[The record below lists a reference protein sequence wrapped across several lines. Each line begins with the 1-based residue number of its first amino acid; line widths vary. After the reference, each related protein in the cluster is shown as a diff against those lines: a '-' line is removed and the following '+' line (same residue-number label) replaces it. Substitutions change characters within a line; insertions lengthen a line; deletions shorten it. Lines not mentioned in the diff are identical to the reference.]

1 MATKVIL
8 PKQGLQMTEGT
19 ITKWIR
25 HEGETVELDKP
36 LFEME
41 TDKLT
46 IEIDAP
52 AAGTLLK
59 IIKGEGEVVPIT
71 EMIAVIGT
79 PGEDISS
86 LLADSGDAANNTSA
100 SAPAASAVP
109 VAQAADAATEAPKA
123 AKAPGGR
130 VFATPRA
137 KMVAQD
143 KGLDVSTMEGSGPDG
158 LVIERDVLQYAASA
172 PKATPLA
179 AKIAQQ
185 NGVDLG
191 DVAGTG
197 ARGKIM
203 KGDVLSAMQPAMAG
217 ASQRVGKVVP
227 FAGMRKV
234 ISNRMMKS
242 LHETAQ
248 ANHRM
253 KVDMTEV
260 IALREKLKSDGEK
273 VSFNDILIKIAAKA
287 LLEFPMVNA
296 SLRDEGILM
305 QDYVNMGI
313 AVAVENGLIVPV
325 VRDVDLMTLG
335 QLSEASAAQI
345 EKAKTG
351 KLAPNDYT
359 GGTFTI
365 TNLGMFDVDEFTAII
380 NPPESAILAVGK
392 IAKTPVVIGDSIVI
406 RPIMTL
412 SLTYDHRLID
422 GSVAA
427 QFLQRVKQIISDPYL
442 LL

>member
-1 MATKVIL
+1 
-8 PKQGLQMTEGT
+8 
-19 ITKWIR
+19 
-25 HEGETVELDKP
+25 
-36 LFEME
+36 
-41 TDKLT
+41 
-46 IEIDAP
+46 
-52 AAGTLLK
+52 
-59 IIKGEGEVVPIT
+59 
-71 EMIAVIGT
+71 
-79 PGEDISS
+79 
-86 LLADSGDAANNTSA
+86 
-100 SAPAASAVP
+100 
-109 VAQAADAATEAPKA
+109 
-123 AKAPGGR
+123 
-130 VFATPRA
+130 
-137 KMVAQD
+137 
-143 KGLDVSTMEGSGPDG
+143 
-158 LVIERDVLQYAASA
+158 
-172 PKATPLA
+172 
-179 AKIAQQ
+179 
-185 NGVDLG
+185 
-191 DVAGTG
+191 
-197 ARGKIM
+197 
-203 KGDVLSAMQPAMAG
+203 
-217 ASQRVGKVVP
+217 
-227 FAGMRKV
+227 

-260 IALREKLKSDGEK
+260 IALREKLKADGEK
-273 VSFNDILIKIAAKA
+273 VSFNDILIKITAKA